1 MKEEGIQDAFI
12 HIIST
17 QGDIGHIALL
27 IVLLAALYMIK
38 LLRDDLKE
46 CAMNYINDSKLA
58 TAAYTELM
66 TIIREFK
73 NTYETPS

>member
-1 MKEEGIQDAFI
+1 MKETETFTDALA

-17 QGDIGHIALL
+17 QGDIGHVALL
-27 IVLLAALYMIK
+27 IVLLAALYALK

-46 CAMNYINDSKLA
+46 CAVNYINDSRMA

-66 TIIREFK
+66 TIVREIK
-73 NTYETPS
+73 EKL